1 MRLNSV
7 SEDLCGLP
15 HGAMQKKLRA
25 PREIVLLARIQADGL
40 LVFLNG
46 GERIAQFLVEFSGHA
61 IEIGVFP
68 GLQQIAYV
76 FARLPELASLL
87 VSECKVAFV
96 AVVCRIEAV
105 GGLKERQCVMFSAGL
120 KIERAE
126 LMVGAETSRRA
137 GECRPQLAL
146 GLARFRQFASSPRG
160 GWRGTLR
167 LERRSLT
174 REIFAGSQDGGG
186 SMAAD
191 C

>member
-68 GLQQIAYV
+68 ALEQITYV
-76 FARLPELASLL
+76 FARLPEISGFL
-87 VSECKVAFV
+87 VSECKVALIGI
-96 AVVCRIEAV
+96 ACGIEAV
-105 GGLKERQCVMFSAGL
+105 CSLKQRQRVVVFAAL
-120 KIERAE
+120 KI
-126 LMVGAETSRRA
+126 
-137 GECRPQLAL
+137 
-146 GLARFRQFASSPRG
+146 
-160 GWRGTLR
+160 
-167 LERRSLT
+167 
-174 REIFAGSQDGGG
+174 
-186 SMAAD
+186 
-191 C
+191 